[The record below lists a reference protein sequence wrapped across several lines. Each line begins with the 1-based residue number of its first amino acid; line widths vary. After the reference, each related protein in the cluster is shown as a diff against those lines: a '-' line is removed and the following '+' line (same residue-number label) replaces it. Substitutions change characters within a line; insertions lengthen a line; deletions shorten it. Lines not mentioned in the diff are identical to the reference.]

1 MKKALSQLMLLFSL
15 SFGQNEQWQYY
26 FEKEILKSKVKF

>member
-1 MKKALSQLMLLFSL
+1 MKEALSQLMLLFSL
-15 SFGQNEQWQYY
+15 SGQNEQWQYY